1 MKSLELSDFDA
12 DRSLLALPGVSLII
26 FTSAGCA
33 SCRFARE
40 VLPGLELAVERLC
53 WIDAGDNGGL
63 VQRYEVFHL
72 PALFV
77 VKDGE
82 FYGAVRSRLVLNELA
97 EGLQQALAGIAEEL
111 P

>member
-1 MKSLELSDFDA
+1 MSDFDA
-12 DRSLLALPGVSLII
+12 DRSLLDLPGVSLVI
-26 FTSAGCA
+26 FTSPGCA
-33 SCRFARE
+33 SCRFARQ
-40 VLPGLELAVERLC
+40 VLPELELPVDRLC

-77 VKDGE
+77 IRDGE
-82 FYGAVRSRLVLNELA
+82 FHGALRSRLVLHELN
-97 EGLQQALAGIAEEL
+97 EGLQQALKRIPEEL